1 MRTEQ
6 EDTGPEPILPDTRL
20 VAASPFLIEQDYAGY
35 TEEQHGVWAEL
46 VSRRWPQLEQ
56 RACQEYLDGYSI
68 LGLKKDR
75 CPNLSDIADRLEP
88 RTGWRTQAVRGFMPH
103 EAFFEMLA
111 ARRFP
116 TTTWLRDRKS
126 LDYTPEPDMFHDV
139 FGHVPMHAHKV
150 FGDFVQYYAAV
161 CARVADHDILEKL
174 GRLYWFTVEFG
185 LIRQDGKIK
194 FYGSG
199 VISSH
204 GEGNHVIEAKCRVR
218 EFDLDEVVETPVK
231 VDELQKV
238 LFAIESFD
246 QIYEAM
252 QQAERKLL
260 TKRAIV

>member
-1 MRTEQ
+1 MPGTQ
-6 EDTGPEPILPDTRL
+6 L
-20 VAASPFLIEQDYAGY
+20 VAALPFLIEQDYAAY
-35 TEEQHGVWAEL
+35 TGEQHAVWAEL
-46 VSRRWPQLEQ
+46 VRRRWPQLEQ
-56 RACQEYLDGYSI
+56 WACREYLEGYDI
-68 LGLKKDR
+68 LGIKKDR
-75 CPNLSDIADRLEP
+75 CPDLNDIANRLEP
-88 RTGWRTQAVRGFMPH
+88 RSGWRTQAVSGFMPH
-103 EAFFEMLA
+103 EAFFEMLG

-161 CARVADHDILEKL
+161 CARVEDHDILEKL

-185 LIRQDGKIK
+185 LIKQDGKIK

-204 GEGNHVIEAKCRVR
+204 GEGIHVIERKCRIR
-218 EFDLDEVVETPVK
+218 DFELDEVLNTPVK

-252 QQAERKLL
+252 QRAEKKLL
-260 TKRAIV
+260 VKKAAI